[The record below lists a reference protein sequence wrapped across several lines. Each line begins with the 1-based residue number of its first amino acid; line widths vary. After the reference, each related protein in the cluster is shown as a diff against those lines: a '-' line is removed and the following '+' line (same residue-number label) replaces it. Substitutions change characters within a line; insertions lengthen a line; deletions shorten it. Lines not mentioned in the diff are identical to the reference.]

1 MSNPSP
7 SPDDR
12 RVPASVLRLIL
23 SGIRDVAGSQF
34 GNVLNQASLG
44 RYVQALPPDDGTLT
58 ISHRELSRLYATTH
72 RVVGE
77 TLTRVFLNDYGRRFP
92 EALLAGEMGQA
103 MRARMAGVPDAER
116 LGMAVRLVS
125 ESGAKFSVDVEL
137 SETSEAYFLTVREC
151 TICAEIKNARAP
163 VCANSEAFYGAMV
176 RGLSGKRVTAI
187 ETECVAM
194 GDPHCRYRIRK

>member
-1 MSNPSP
+1 MSTPAP

-34 GNVLNQASLG
+34 ATVLSQASLN
-44 RYVQALPPDDGTLT
+44 RYAQALPPDDATLT
-58 ISHRELSRLYATTH
+58 ITHRELSRLYATTH

-92 EALLAGEMGQA
+92 EALLASEMGQA
-103 MRARMAGVPDAER
+103 MHAQMVGVPDSHR
-116 LGMAVRLVS
+116 LAKAVELVAA
-125 ESGAKFSVDVEL
+125 SGEKFSVAVDL
-137 SETSEAYFLTVREC
+137 TETPEAYFLTVREC

-194 GDPHCRYRIRK
+194 GDPHCSYRIRK

>member
-1 MSNPSP
+1 MSSPPP

-12 RVPASVLRLIL
+12 HVPASVLRLIL
-23 SGIRDVAGSQF
+23 SGIRDVAGSQY
-34 GNVLNQASLG
+34 GSVLSQASLT
-44 RYVQALPPDDGTLT
+44 RYAQALPPDDASPT

-92 EALLAGEMGQA
+92 EALLASELGEEMLAQ
-103 MRARMAGVPDAER
+103 MQGVPEHER
-116 LGMAVRLVS
+116 LAKAVGLVAV
-125 ESGAKFSVDVEL
+125 SGEKFSVAVDL
-137 SETSEAYFLTVREC
+137 SETPEAFFLTVREC